1 MYASSL
7 VKQLPTE
14 VLKRLLMRPALK
26 SLRAVSNP
34 MDRITTNRQ
43 IKAAIGVG
51 SAAAIA
57 AGGAWA
63 YHHWKDDLPDAKQV
77 QEAIK
82 NKTQNAKEWIKKWF

>member
-26 SLRAVSNP
+26 ALRTVSTP
-34 MDRITTNRQ
+34 MDHITTNRKM
-43 IKAAIGVG
+43 KAAIGVG

-57 AGGAWA
+57 AGGTYADQR
-63 YHHWKDDLPDAKQV
+63 WKDDLPTAAEIGQKV
-77 QEAIK
+77 Q
-82 NKTQNAKEWIKKWF
+82 NTTQMAKEWVKKWF